1 MFINVKKAKKIT
13 MDDFFYPRSIA
24 VIGASRESGKVGH
37 SVLKNLIEANFQG
50 ETVPVNPTA
59 DEVLGLKA
67 YSKVKKVDLAIVV
80 VPASIVPSVL
90 EDSARVGIKASV
102 IISAGFRESG
112 PQGAVLE
119 TQIRDIAQRHGIRIV
134 GPNCL
139 GIISTGANMN
149 ASFASEYPSKG
160 NISLIS
166 QSGAICTS
174 FLDWAANESL
184 GFDKLVSVGN
194 KADVAE
200 AELLEYIAH
209 DPSTDVVALYVEG
222 IDKGR
227 EFMRV
232 AKEVSRMTPLVV
244 LKAGRTD
251 MGAKAASSHTG
262 ALAGSDAAY
271 EAAFKQSGIIRVN
284 SIDELF
290 DATKAFSRCPIPK
303 NPGMAIITNA
313 GGLGVLAS
321 DAAVEYEVPLAN
333 FTKETIIA
341 LQGALTRESNI
352 YNPVD
357 ILGDAKPQRYGDT
370 LKTVLADQNV
380 GLVIVLLTP
389 QAMTEPEETAGLLN
403 KLSLKAS
410 KPILTSFLGGKEL
423 AKSRDKLK
431 QGKTANFT
439 SPETAVRAASNLIR
453 FREIATAEAT
463 ESIQI
468 TGAGQKRGALLQIQ
482 QVQAE
487 GRTSLTEEEGMNV
500 LRAYDIV
507 TPKATIVTSRDKV
520 VRAARE
526 IGYPLVLK
534 VNSADISHKTDVGGV
549 ITGIS
554 TDKAARNAFDQIYAN
569 INKRM
574 PQTLIEGITVQEM
587 VQGVEVI
594 IGVTRDP
601 QFGPFVTF
609 GLGGV
614 YVEVLRDVSHRLAPI
629 TLAEAKKMIS
639 EVKSY
644 PILLG
649 ARGRKAL
656 DINAIARTIVCVSRI
671 SQDFKEIQE
680 IEINPLVVQET
691 GCIAVDAL
699 VVVETRDNSLNQSG
713 GGQLER

>member
-1 MFINVKKAKKIT
+1 
-13 MDDFFYPRSIA
+13 MDDFFFPRSVA
-24 VIGASRESGKVGH
+24 VIGASRVNGKVGH
-37 SVLKNLIEANFQG
+37 SVLKNLLDARFQG
-50 ETVPVNPTA
+50 ELVPVNPNA
-59 DEVLGLKA
+59 DEILGLKV
-67 YSKVKKVDLAIVV
+67 YPKVKKVDLAIIV

-90 EDSARVGIKASV
+90 EDSAHVGVKASI

-112 PQGAVLE
+112 PQGAILE
-119 TQIRDIAQRHGIRIV
+119 TQIREIAQAHSTRII

-139 GIISTGANMN
+139 GVISTGANLN
-149 ASFASEYPSKG
+149 ASFSSEYPSKG

-166 QSGAICTS
+166 QSGAICTA
-174 FLDWAANESL
+174 FLDWGANESL

-209 DPSTDVVALYVEG
+209 GPSTNVVALYIEG
-222 IDKGR
+222 IENGR

-232 AKEVSRMTPLVV
+232 AKEVSRMKPLIA

-251 MGAKAASSHTG
+251 VGAKAASSHTG

-271 EAAFKQSGIIRVN
+271 DAAFKQSGIMRVN

-290 DATKAFSRCPIPK
+290 DTAKAFSRCPIPK
-303 NPGMAIITNA
+303 NSRMAIITNA

-321 DAAVEYEVPLAN
+321 DAAVEYKVPLAN
-333 FTKETIIA
+333 FTKETIIE
-341 LQGALTRESNI
+341 LRGALPQESNI

-357 ILGDAKPQRYGDT
+357 ILGDAKPQRYVDT

-380 GLVIVLLTP
+380 GLVAVLLTP
-389 QAMTEPEETAGLLN
+389 QAMTEPEETAVLLN
-403 KLSLKAS
+403 KLTLQAS
-410 KPILTSFLGGKEL
+410 KPILISFLGGKEL
-423 AKSRDKLK
+423 TKSRDKLK

-439 SPETAVRAASNLIR
+439 SPETAIRAASNLIK
-453 FREIATAEAT
+453 FREIATSAET
-463 ESIQI
+463 KSMPLGED
-468 TGAGQKRGALLQIQ
+468 GQKSDALLQIQ
-482 QVQAE
+482 RVQAE

-500 LRAYDIV
+500 LRAYGIL
-507 TPKATIVTSRDKV
+507 TPKKKTVTSRDKV
-520 VRAARE
+520 IQAARE
-526 IGYPLVLK
+526 IGYPVVLK
-534 VNSADISHKTDVGGV
+534 VNSTDISHKTDVGGV

-554 TDKAARNAFDQIYAN
+554 TDKAAKNAFDQIVSN
-569 INKRM
+569 INKRI
-574 PQTLIEGITVQEM
+574 PQTRIEGVSVQEM
-587 VQGVEVI
+587 AHGVEVI

-629 TLAEAKKMIS
+629 TMAEAKTMIS

-649 ARGRKAL
+649 TRGRKAL
-656 DINAIARTIVCVSRI
+656 DIDAIARTIVCVSRI

-680 IEINPLVVQET
+680 IEINPLIVQES

-699 VVVETRDNSLNQSG
+699 VVIDRRDNAIKNNG
-713 GGQLER
+713 GGRLGS

>member
-1 MFINVKKAKKIT
+1 
-13 MDDFFYPRSIA
+13 MDDFFFPRSIA
-24 VIGASRESGKVGH
+24 VIGASRELGKVGY
-37 SVLKNLIEANFQG
+37 SVLKNLMDANFQG
-50 ETVPVNPTA
+50 ELVPVNPNA

-67 YSKVKKVDLAIVV
+67 YPKVKKVDLAIIV

-90 EDSARVGIKASV
+90 EDSARVGVKASI

-112 PQGAVLE
+112 PQGAILE
-119 TQIRDIAQRHGIRIV
+119 TQIREIAKGHSIRII

-174 FLDWAANESL
+174 FLDWSANESL

-209 DPSTDVVALYVEG
+209 DPSTNVVALYIEG
-222 IDKGR
+222 IDNGR

-251 MGAKAASSHTG
+251 VGAKAASSHTG
-262 ALAGSDAAY
+262 ALAGSDTAY
-271 EAAFKQSGIIRVN
+271 DAAFKQSGIIRVN

-290 DATKAFSRCPIPK
+290 DTVKAFSRCPIPK
-303 NPGMAIITNA
+303 SSGMAIITNA

-321 DAAVEYEVPLAN
+321 DAAVELKVPLAN
-333 FTKETIIA
+333 FTRETIIA
-341 LQGALTRESNI
+341 LRSALTRESNI

-357 ILGDAKPQRYGDT
+357 ILGDAKPQRYVDT

-389 QAMTEPEETAGLLN
+389 QAMTEPIETAGLLN
-403 KLSLKAS
+403 KLALQSS

-423 AKSRDKLK
+423 TKSRDKLK
-431 QGKTANFT
+431 KGKIANFT

-453 FREIATAEAT
+453 FREIATSEEV
-463 ESIQI
+463 ESMPLR
-468 TGAGQKRGALLQIQ
+468 GAGQKSGALLQIQ
-482 QVQAE
+482 RVQAE

-500 LRAYDIV
+500 LRAYGIK
-507 TPKATIVTSRDKV
+507 TPKDKITTSRDKV
-520 VRAARE
+520 IRAARE
-526 IGYPLVLK
+526 IGYPVVLK
-534 VNSADISHKTDVGGV
+534 VNSTDISHKTDVGGV

-554 TDKAARNAFDQIYAN
+554 TDKAANNAFDQIYAN

-574 PQTLIEGITVQEM
+574 PQALIEGVAVQEM

-601 QFGPFVTF
+601 QFGPFITF

-639 EVKSY
+639 EIKSY

-649 ARGRKAL
+649 TRGRKAL
-656 DINAIARTIVCVSRI
+656 DIDAIARTLVCVSRI

-680 IEINPLVVQET
+680 IEINPLMVQEA

-699 VVVETRDNSLNQSG
+699 VVIDRKDNALKKSG
-713 GGQLER
+713 GG

>member
-1 MFINVKKAKKIT
+1 
-13 MDDFFYPRSIA
+13 MDDFFYPKSIA
-24 VIGASRESGKVGH
+24 VIGAARESGKVGY
-37 SVLKNLIEANFQG
+37 SVLKNLIDANYHG
-50 ETVPVNPTA
+50 ELVPVNPNA

-67 YSKVKKVDLAIVV
+67 YPKVKKVDLAIIV
-80 VPASIVPSVL
+80 VPASVVPSVL
-90 EDSARVGIKASV
+90 EDSARVGVRASI

-112 PQGAVLE
+112 PQGAILE
-119 TQIRDIAQRHGIRIV
+119 TQIREIAKGHSIRII

-174 FLDWAANESL
+174 FLDWSANESL

-209 DPSTDVVALYVEG
+209 DPSTNVVALYIEG
-222 IDKGR
+222 IDNGR

-251 MGAKAASSHTG
+251 VGAKAASSHTG
-262 ALAGSDAAY
+262 ALAGSDTAY
-271 EAAFKQSGIIRVN
+271 DAAFKQSGIIRVN

-290 DATKAFSRCPIPK
+290 DTVKAFSRCPIPK
-303 NPGMAIITNA
+303 SSGMAIITNA

-321 DAAVEYEVPLAN
+321 DAAVELKVPLAN
-333 FTKETIIA
+333 FTRETIIA
-341 LQGALTRESNI
+341 LRSALTRESNI

-357 ILGDAKPQRYGDT
+357 ILGDAKPQRYVDT

-389 QAMTEPEETAGLLN
+389 QAMTEPIETAGLLN
-403 KLSLKAS
+403 KLALQSS

-423 AKSRDKLK
+423 TKSRDKLK
-431 QGKTANFT
+431 KGKIANFT

-453 FREIATAEAT
+453 FREIATSEEV
-463 ESIQI
+463 ESMPPR
-468 TGAGQKRGALLQIQ
+468 GAGQKSGALLQIQ
-482 QVQAE
+482 RVQAE

-500 LRAYDIV
+500 LRAYGIR
-507 TPKATIVTSRDKV
+507 TPKDKIVTSRENV
-520 VRAARE
+520 IRAARE
-526 IGYPLVLK
+526 IGYPVVLK
-534 VNSADISHKTDVGGV
+534 VNSTDISHKTDVGGV

-554 TDKAARNAFDQIYAN
+554 TDKAANNAFDQIYAN

-574 PQTLIEGITVQEM
+574 PQALIEGVAVQEM

-639 EVKSY
+639 EIKSY

-649 ARGRKAL
+649 TRGRKAL
-656 DINAIARTIVCVSRI
+656 DIDAIARTLVCVSRI

-680 IEINPLVVQET
+680 IEINPLMVQEA

-699 VVVETRDNSLNQSG
+699 VVIDRKDNALKKSG
-713 GGQLER
+713 GG

>member
-1 MFINVKKAKKIT
+1 
-13 MDDFFYPRSIA
+13 MDAFFYPKSIA

-37 SVLKNLIEANFQG
+37 SVLKNLIDANFQG
-50 ETVPVNPTA
+50 KILPINPNA
-59 DEVLGLKA
+59 VEVLGLKA
-67 YSKVKKVDLAIVV
+67 YSKVKKVDLAIIV
-80 VPASIVPSVL
+80 VPASIAPSVL
-90 EDSARVGIKASV
+90 EDSARVGIKASM

-119 TQIRDIAQRHGIRIV
+119 MQIRDIAKQHGIRIV

-184 GFDKLVSVGN
+184 GVDKLVSVGN
-194 KADVAE
+194 KVDVAE

-209 DPSTDVVALYVEG
+209 DPSTDVVVLYVEG
-222 IDKGR
+222 IDNGR
-227 EFMRV
+227 DFMRV
-232 AKEVSRMTPLVV
+232 AKEVSRITPLVV

-284 SIDELF
+284 SIEELF
-290 DATKAFSRCPIPK
+290 DAAKAFSRCPIPK
-303 NPGMAIITNA
+303 NPEMAIITNA

-321 DAAVEYEVPLAN
+321 DAAVEYKVPLAN
-333 FTKETIIA
+333 FTKDTIVA

-380 GLVIVLLTP
+380 GMVTVLLTP

-403 KLSLKAS
+403 ELSLKAS

-431 QGKTANFT
+431 EGKTANFT
-439 SPETAVRAASNLIR
+439 SPETTIRAASNLIK
-453 FREIATAEAT
+453 FREIAMSEKS
-463 ESIQI
+463 ESVPLSES
-468 TGAGQKRGALLQIQ
+468 GQKSGALLQIQ
-482 QVQAE
+482 QVQAD
-487 GRTSLTEEEGMNV
+487 GRTSLSEEEGMNV
-500 LRAYDIV
+500 IRAYGIA
-507 TPKATIVTSRDKV
+507 TPNARNVTSRDKV
-520 VRAARE
+520 VQAARE
-526 IGYPLVLK
+526 IGYPVVLK
-534 VNSADISHKTDVGGV
+534 VNSTDISHKSDIGGV
-549 ITGIS
+549 ITGIN
-554 TDKAARNAFDQIYAN
+554 TDKAARNAFDQIYSN

-574 PQTLIEGITVQEM
+574 PRALIEGITVQKM
-587 VQGVEVI
+587 VRGAEVI

-601 QFGPFVTF
+601 QFGPLITF

-680 IEINPLVVQET
+680 IEINPLVVQES

-699 VVVETRDNSLNQSG
+699 VVVERKEDSLKKSG
-713 GGQLER
+713 GGALES

>member
-1 MFINVKKAKKIT
+1 
-13 MDDFFYPRSIA
+13 MDAFFYPRSIA
-24 VIGASRESGKVGH
+24 VIGASRESGKVGY
-37 SVLKNLIEANFQG
+37 SVLKNLMDANYRG
-50 ETVPVNPTA
+50 ELVPVNPNA
-59 DEVLGLKA
+59 EEVLGLKA
-67 YSKVKKVDLAIVV
+67 YPKVKKVDLAIIV

-90 EDSARVGIKASV
+90 EDSARVGVKASI

-112 PQGAVLE
+112 PQGAILE
-119 TQIRDIAQRHGIRIV
+119 TQIRGIAKEHSIRIV

-209 DPSTDVVALYVEG
+209 DPSTNVVALYIEG
-222 IDKGR
+222 IDNGR

-251 MGAKAASSHTG
+251 VGAKAASSHTG
-262 ALAGSDAAY
+262 ALAGSDTAY
-271 EAAFKQSGIIRVN
+271 DAAFKQSGIIRVN

-290 DATKAFSRCPIPK
+290 DTVKAFSRCPIPK
-303 NPGMAIITNA
+303 SSGMAIITNA

-321 DAAVEYEVPLAN
+321 DAAVELKVPLAN
-333 FTKETIIA
+333 FTRETIIA
-341 LQGALTRESNI
+341 LRSALTRESNI

-357 ILGDAKPQRYGDT
+357 ILGDAKPQRYVDT

-389 QAMTEPEETAGLLN
+389 QAMTEPIETAGLLN
-403 KLSLKAS
+403 KLALQSS

-423 AKSRDKLK
+423 TKSRDKLK
-431 QGKTANFT
+431 KGKIANFT

-453 FREIATAEAT
+453 FREIATSEEV
-463 ESIQI
+463 ESMPLR
-468 TGAGQKRGALLQIQ
+468 GAGQKSGALLQIQ
-482 QVQAE
+482 RVQAE

-500 LRAYDIV
+500 LRAYGIR
-507 TPKATIVTSRDKV
+507 TPKDKIVTSRENV
-520 VRAARE
+520 IRAARE
-526 IGYPLVLK
+526 IGYPVVLK
-534 VNSADISHKTDVGGV
+534 VNSTDISHKTDVGGV

-554 TDKAARNAFDQIYAN
+554 TDKAANNAFDQIYAN

-574 PQTLIEGITVQEM
+574 PQALIGGVTVEEM
-587 VQGVEVI
+587 VHGVEVI

-601 QFGPFVTF
+601 QFGPFITF

-656 DINAIARTIVCVSRI
+656 DIDAIARTIVCVSRI
-671 SQDFKEIQE
+671 SQDFNEIQE
-680 IEINPLVVQET
+680 IEINPLMVQEV

-699 VVVETRDNSLNQSG
+699 VVIERRDNALKNSG
-713 GGQLER
+713 GG

>member
-1 MFINVKKAKKIT
+1 
-13 MDDFFYPRSIA
+13 MDAFFYPRSIA
-24 VIGASRESGKVGH
+24 VIGASRESGKVGY
-37 SVLKNLIEANFQG
+37 SVLKNLMDANYRG
-50 ETVPVNPTA
+50 ELVPVNPNA
-59 DEVLGLKA
+59 EEVLGLKA
-67 YSKVKKVDLAIVV
+67 YPKVKKVDLAIIV

-90 EDSARVGIKASV
+90 EDSARVGVKASI

-112 PQGAVLE
+112 PQGAILE
-119 TQIRDIAQRHGIRIV
+119 TQIRGIAKEHSIRIV

-194 KADVAE
+194 KADVVE

-209 DPSTDVVALYVEG
+209 DPSTNVVALYVEG
-222 IDKGR
+222 IDNGR

-271 EAAFKQSGIIRVN
+271 DAAFKQSGIIRVN
-284 SIDELF
+284 TIDELF
-290 DATKAFSRCPIPK
+290 DAAKAFSRCPIPK
-303 NPGMAIITNA
+303 NSGMAIITNA

-321 DAAVEYEVPLAN
+321 DAAVEFNVLLAN

-341 LQGALTRESNI
+341 LRGALTRESNI

-357 ILGDAKPQRYGDT
+357 ILGDAKPQRYADT

-380 GLVIVLLTP
+380 GLVTVLLTP

-403 KLSLKAS
+403 KLALQAS

-423 AKSRDKLK
+423 TKSRDKLK

-439 SPETAVRAASNLIR
+439 SPETAIRAASNLIR
-453 FREIATAEAT
+453 FREIAMSE
-463 ESIQI
+463 EVEPMPPRR
-468 TGAGQKRGALLQIQ
+468 AGQKSGALLQIQ
-482 QVQAE
+482 RVQAE

-500 LRAYDIV
+500 LRAYGIR
-507 TPKATIVTSRDKV
+507 TPKDKIVTSRENV
-520 VRAARE
+520 IRAARE
-526 IGYPLVLK
+526 IGYPVVLK
-534 VNSADISHKTDVGGV
+534 VNSTDISHKTDVGGV

-554 TDKAARNAFDQIYAN
+554 TDKAANNAFDQIYAN

-574 PQTLIEGITVQEM
+574 PQALIGGVTVEEM
-587 VQGVEVI
+587 VHGVEVI

-601 QFGPFVTF
+601 QFGPFITF

-656 DINAIARTIVCVSRI
+656 DIDAIARTIVCVSRI
-671 SQDFKEIQE
+671 SQDFNKIQE
-680 IEINPLVVQET
+680 IEINPLMVQEV

-699 VVVETRDNSLNQSG
+699 VVIERRDNALKNSG
-713 GGQLER
+713 GG

>member
-1 MFINVKKAKKIT
+1 MATKNAKKT
-13 MDDFFYPRSIA
+13 SMDNFFFPRSIA
-24 VIGASRESGKVGH
+24 VIGASRENGKVGH
-37 SVLKNLIEANFQG
+37 SVLKNLIDANFTG
-50 ETVPVNPTA
+50 ELVPVNPNA
-59 DEVLGLKA
+59 DEILGLKA
-67 YSKVKKVDLAIVV
+67 YPKVKEVDLAIIV

-90 EDSARVGIKASV
+90 KDSARVGVKASI

-112 PQGAVLE
+112 PQGAILE
-119 TQIRDIAQRHGIRIV
+119 TQIREIAKGHGLRII

-139 GIISTGANMN
+139 GLISTGANMN

-174 FLDWAANESL
+174 FLDWTASESL

-209 DPSTDVVALYVEG
+209 DPSTNVVALYVEG
-222 IDKGR
+222 IDNGR

-232 AKEVSRMTPLVV
+232 AKEVSKMTPLVV

-251 MGAKAASSHTG
+251 VGAKAASSHTG

-271 EAAFKQSGIIRVN
+271 DAAFKQSGIIRVN

-290 DATKAFSRCPIPK
+290 DAVKAFSRCPIPK
-303 NPGMAIITNA
+303 SSGMAIIPNA

-321 DAAVEYEVPLAN
+321 DAAVEYKVPLVN

-341 LQGALTRESNI
+341 LRGALTRESNI

-357 ILGDAKPQRYGDT
+357 ILGDAKPQRYVDT

-380 GLVIVLLTP
+380 GLVTVLLTP
-389 QAMTEPEETAGLLN
+389 QAMTEPEETATLLN
-403 KLSLKAS
+403 KLALQTS

-423 AKSRDKLK
+423 TKSRDKLK

-439 SPETAVRAASNLIR
+439 SPETAVRAASNLIK
-453 FREIATAEAT
+453 FREIAMSEEM
-463 ESIQI
+463 ESMP
-468 TGAGQKRGALLQIQ
+468 QKTDQKSGALLQIQ
-482 QVQAE
+482 RVEAE

-500 LRAYDIV
+500 LRAYGIR
-507 TPKATIVTSRDKV
+507 TPKDKSVASRDKV
-520 VRAARE
+520 IQAAHE
-526 IGYPLVLK
+526 IGYPVVLK
-534 VNSADISHKTDVGGV
+534 VNSKDISHKTDVGG
-549 ITGIS
+549 ILTGIS
-554 TDKAARNAFDQIYAN
+554 SDEAAKNAFDQIYAN
-569 INKRM
+569 INKRI
-574 PQTLIEGITVQEM
+574 PQARIEGVTVQEM
-587 VQGVEVI
+587 VRGVEVI

-614 YVEVLRDVSHRLAPI
+614 YVEVLRDVSHRLAPL

-656 DINAIARTIVCVSRI
+656 DIDAIARTIVSVSRI

-680 IEINPLVVQET
+680 IEINPLVVQNV
-691 GCIAVDAL
+691 GCVAVDAF
-699 VVVETRDNSLNQSG
+699 VVIERKDAAIKKSG
-713 GGQLER
+713 GGRLGS

>member
-1 MFINVKKAKKIT
+1 M
-13 MDDFFYPRSIA
+13 
-24 VIGASRESGKVGH
+24 
-37 SVLKNLIEANFQG
+37 
-50 ETVPVNPTA
+50 
-59 DEVLGLKA
+59 
-67 YSKVKKVDLAIVV
+67 
-80 VPASIVPSVL
+80 
-90 EDSARVGIKASV
+90 
-102 IISAGFRESG
+102 
-112 PQGAVLE
+112 
-119 TQIRDIAQRHGIRIV
+119 
-134 GPNCL
+134 
-139 GIISTGANMN
+139 
-149 ASFASEYPSKG
+149 
-160 NISLIS
+160 
-166 QSGAICTS
+166 
-174 FLDWAANESL
+174 
-184 GFDKLVSVGN
+184 
-194 KADVAE
+194 
-200 AELLEYIAH
+200 
-209 DPSTDVVALYVEG
+209 
-222 IDKGR
+222 
-227 EFMRV
+227 
-232 AKEVSRMTPLVV
+232 
-244 LKAGRTD
+244 
-251 MGAKAASSHTG
+251 
-262 ALAGSDAAY
+262 
-271 EAAFKQSGIIRVN
+271 
-284 SIDELF
+284 
-290 DATKAFSRCPIPK
+290 
-303 NPGMAIITNA
+303 
-313 GGLGVLAS
+313 
-321 DAAVEYEVPLAN
+321 
-333 FTKETIIA
+333 
-341 LQGALTRESNI
+341 
-352 YNPVD
+352 
-357 ILGDAKPQRYGDT
+357 
-370 LKTVLADQNV
+370 
-380 GLVIVLLTP
+380 
-389 QAMTEPEETAGLLN
+389 
-403 KLSLKAS
+403 
-410 KPILTSFLGGKEL
+410 
-423 AKSRDKLK
+423 
-431 QGKTANFT
+431 
-439 SPETAVRAASNLIR
+439 
-453 FREIATAEAT
+453 
-463 ESIQI
+463 
-468 TGAGQKRGALLQIQ
+468 
-482 QVQAE
+482 
-487 GRTSLTEEEGMNV
+487 
-500 LRAYDIV
+500 